1 MPSDSDCEAVLTFWF
16 GELDAR
22 GLADPELER
31 RWFQGGPAFDEAI
44 RERFLSLHG
53 EVSEG
58 AAASWL
64 DSARGRLALVVVLD
78 QFSRNLFRGT
88 PGMFAYDA
96 QALDGANQALDEGDD
111 RQASFCERAFLYMP
125 FMHSE
130 KLADQERCVAL
141 FEAFREQVDP
151 PLRERVTNSLG
162 FAERHRDIVRRFGR
176 FPHRNAIL
184 ERTSTEAEIEFLRQP
199 GSSF

>member
-1 MPSDSDCEAVLTFWF
+1 MLRPSDCEAVLTFWF

-22 GLADPELER
+22 GLAEPEIEK
-31 RWFQGGPAFDEAI
+31 RWFQGGPDFDAAI
-44 RERFLSLHG
+44 RERFLGLHRQA
-53 EVSEG
+53 SEG
-58 AAASWL
+58 AAAPWL
-64 DSARGRLALVVVLD
+64 DSVRGRLALVVVLD
-78 QFSRNLFRGT
+78 QFSRNMFRGSA
-88 PGMFAYDA
+88 GMFEHDV
-96 QALDGANQALDEGDD
+96 QALDVANQALERGDD
-111 RQASFCERAFLYMP
+111 QQASFCERGFLYMP

-151 PLRERVTNSLG
+151 PLRDRVASSLG

-176 FPHRNAIL
+176 FPHRNSIL
-184 ERTSTEAEIEFLRQP
+184 ERTSTESEIEFLRQP

>member
-1 MPSDSDCEAVLTFWF
+1 MVEP
-16 GELDAR
+16 
-22 GLADPELER
+22 
-31 RWFQGGPAFDEAI
+31 
-44 RERFLSLHG
+44 
-53 EVSEG
+53 
-58 AAASWL
+58 
-64 DSARGRLALVVVLD
+64 ARGRLALVVVLD
-78 QFSRNLFRGT
+78 QFSRNMFRGSAD
-88 PGMFAYDA
+88 MFAHDA
-96 QALDGANQALDEGDD
+96 QALDVANQALDRGDD
-111 RQASFCERAFLYMP
+111 QQVSFCERGFLYLP

-151 PLRERVTNSLG
+151 PLRDRVTSSLG

-184 ERTSTEAEIEFLRQP
+184 ERTSTESEIEFLRQP